1 MCRFYLNIMGRRN
14 SFDFAHTCPKID
26 KAIDSCKDRIESYL
40 TDYIN
45 ELSPMIPD
53 AEVERIAKEWSKQ
66 MYDDISDCFE
76 SVRQTNEEMRDEANR
91 QIANLED
98 ELENAKDEVKHLE
111 RQLDAVS

>member
-1 MCRFYLNIMGRRN
+1 MARRN

-26 KAIDSCKDRIESYL
+26 KAINSCKDRLESYL

-45 ELSPMIPD
+45 EMCPMIPD
-53 AEVERIAKEWSKQ
+53 QKVAEIAKDWSEQ
-66 MYDDISDCFE
+66 IYDDISDCFE

-98 ELENAKDEVKHLE
+98 ELENAKDEIISLE
-111 RQLDAVS
+111 RQLDAFY

>member
-1 MCRFYLNIMGRRN
+1 MARRN

-26 KAIDSCKDRIESYL
+26 KAIDSCKDRLESYL

-45 ELSPMIPD
+45 EMCPMIPD
-53 AEVERIAKEWSKQ
+53 TKVSKIAKEWSTQ

-91 QIANLED
+91 QIESLED
-98 ELENAKDEVKHLE
+98 ELENEKDEVKHLR
-111 RQLDAVS
+111 RQLEAVS

>member
-1 MCRFYLNIMGRRN
+1 MARRN

-26 KAIDSCKDRIESYL
+26 KAIDSCKDRLKSYL

-45 ELSPMIPD
+45 EMCPMIPD

-76 SVRQTNEEMRDEANR
+76 SVRQTNEEMREEANR
-91 QIANLED
+91 QITDLED
-98 ELENAKDEVKHLE
+98 ELSNAKDEIKSLE
-111 RQLDAVS
+111 CQLDMVS